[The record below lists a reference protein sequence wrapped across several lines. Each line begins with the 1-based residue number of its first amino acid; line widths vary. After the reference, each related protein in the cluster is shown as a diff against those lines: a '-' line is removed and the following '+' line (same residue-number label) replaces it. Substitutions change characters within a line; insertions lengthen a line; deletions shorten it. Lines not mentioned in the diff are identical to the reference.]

1 MVEALQLKEGD
12 EVAVR
17 IAGERDFEIGRDQSR
32 ERALERIKASPSA
45 CPLTGDLIATRQ
57 TRVNVP
63 LLDTNVLIYA
73 FTDDPRAARAWQ
85 LLSEPFILSVQA
97 LNEFAN
103 VARRKLGMNWTEI
116 QGAIGDISTLATAI
130 MPLDRE
136 CNFIGS

>member
-1 MVEALQLKEGD
+1 M
-12 EVAVR
+12 
-17 IAGERDFEIGRDQSR
+17 
-32 ERALERIKASPSA
+32 
-45 CPLTGDLIATRQ
+45 
-57 TRVNVP
+57 NVP